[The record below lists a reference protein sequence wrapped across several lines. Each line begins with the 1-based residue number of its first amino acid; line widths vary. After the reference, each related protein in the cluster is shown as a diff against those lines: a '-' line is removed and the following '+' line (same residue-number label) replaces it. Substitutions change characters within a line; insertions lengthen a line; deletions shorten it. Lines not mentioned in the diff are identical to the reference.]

1 MKGSERNY
9 MNDLMVVEKRG
20 QPMTTSRRVA
30 EVFSKEH
37 KNVLRDIEILDCSKE
52 FSRLNFEQSNY
63 RIRGKTYPEYL
74 LTKDGFTFLVMG
86 YRGKK
91 AAAFKEAYINAFNQ
105 MADFIKSLQTA
116 KLEFPA
122 FTNAI
127 MLAHEE
133 PKSYNFSNEINMINK
148 IVLGMNASKFKEA
161 NGLDKS
167 VPSIRPYLS
176 AEQIK
181 AIEELQRIDIGLI
194 VAIKEYEQRKKIL
207 EEYFS
212 NRLLKLAS

>member
-1 MKGSERNY
+1 M
-9 MNDLMVVEKRG
+9 
-20 QPMTTSRRVA
+20 
-30 EVFSKEH
+30 
-37 KNVLRDIEILDCSKE
+37 
-52 FSRLNFEQSNY
+52 
-63 RIRGKTYPEYL
+63 
-74 LTKDGFTFLVMG
+74 TKDGFAFLAMG
-86 YRGKK
+86 FTGKK

-105 MADFIKSLQTA
+105 MAEFIKSLQTA

-133 PKSYNFSNEINMINK
+133 PKSYHFSNEINMINK
-148 IVLGMNASKFKEA
+148 IVLGMNASKFKET

-212 NRLLKLAS
+212 NKLLKLAS

>member
-1 MKGSERNY
+1 MNAVMVIEKKGH
-9 MNDLMVVEKRG
+9 
-20 QPMTTSRRVA
+20 PMATSRKVA
-30 EVFSKEH
+30 EIFNRNH
-37 KNVLRDIEILDCSKE
+37 DDVLRSVRNLDCSSE
-52 FSRLNFEQSNY
+52 FSLRNFTESNY
-63 RIRGKTYPEYL
+63 KVRGKVYPEYL
-74 LTKDGFTFLVMG
+74 MTKDGFAFLAMG
-86 YRGKK
+86 FTGKK
-91 AAAFKEAYINAFNQ
+91 AASFKEAYINAFNQ
-105 MADFIKSLQTA
+105 MAEFIKSLQTA

-133 PKSYNFSNEINMINK
+133 PKSYHFSNEINMINK
-148 IVLGMNASKFKEA
+148 IVLGMNASKFKETK
-161 NGLDKS
+161 GLDKS
-167 VPSIRPYLS
+167 VTSIRPYLS
-176 AEQIK
+176 PEQIK